1 LPDLTIYQTNEIDDM
16 WVALSLI
23 TTDQNPSKIEF
34 IHVNKLQYQE
44 SGVMLAYDGA
54 VLIPLKPEDITKRMK
69 Q

>member
-1 LPDLTIYQTNEIDDM
+1 M
-16 WVALSLI
+16 WVALSLM